1 MSFLEIHGLSEFGT
15 GSEYLIIFILT
26 ISILWITLILYSL
39 KKNHV
44 RKTLRYFVPM
54 MIAALFLEASA
65 AASGRYIYPGYL
77 IYFSVISG
85 TVPLIILLGWS
96 TNLFIFLNIG
106 ERIGNTLF
114 KKLTMFRIIAISFL
128 AGIFGVC
135 FDLLEDPIAHHN
147 HWWVWTESTTNSS
160 FYGVPFTNF
169 LDWFLILFF
178 MALATQLIN
187 RSSLSENRKL
197 FISIISVSYIGAAI
211 FLVHH
216 GIVQLLSF

>member
-15 GSEYLIIFILT
+15 GSEYLIVFILT
-26 ISILWITLILYSL
+26 SSILWITLILVSL

-44 RKTLRYFVPM
+44 RKTIRYFIPM

-65 AASGRYIYPGYL
+65 VASGRYIYPGYL
-77 IYFSVISG
+77 VYFSVIGGS
-85 TVPLIILLGWS
+85 VPLIILLGWS
-96 TNLFIFLNIG
+96 TNLFLFLNIG
-106 ERIGNTLF
+106 ERIGNTFF
-114 KKLTMFRIIAISFL
+114 KQRTIFRIIAISFL

-135 FDLLEDPIAHHN
+135 LDLLEDPIAYHN
-147 HWWVWTESTTNSS
+147 HWWIWTESTTNAS

-197 FISIISVSYIGAAI
+197 LISIISVSYIGAAI
-211 FLVHH
+211 FLTHQ
-216 GIVQLLSF
+216 GIVQLLSL